1 MTGGVWLVLLAL
13 LLVILAGLLT
23 MAETAI
29 ARVSRSQVEEL
40 RREGSVRAGHLAVL
54 LEDRPRHVNVL
65 LFLSTV
71 AQVSATVLVGYVS
84 VDALV
89 SQGGGSPLPALLLA
103 IGVMVIA
110 AYVVV
115 GVAGGTLGRQH
126 ALSVAMAAARTAQFL
141 AAVLGPLATLLI
153 LLGNAVTPGKGYREG
168 PFATQAELREMVDL
182 AGADALIEDDERQMI
197 HSVFE
202 LGDTNAREVMVP
214 RTEMIFIERS
224 KTLRQALSLGLRS
237 GFSRIPVIGE
247 SADDVIGVIYL
258 KDVVRRVFEHHEA
271 ETSER
276 VESLMR
282 APYFVPDS
290 KPADALLREMQVAR
304 VHLAV
309 VIDEYGGT
317 AGIVT
322 IEDILEEIVGE
333 IADEYDT
340 AAPEVIQL
348 DDGAYRVMARMH
360 VDDLAEL
367 IDIEVDSEEEGVDTV
382 LGLVAKR
389 LGRVPIPGAE
399 IEVEGWLL
407 CAEQGAGRRNR
418 IGSVLVT
425 PLHAEPTTASDPP

>member
-1 MTGGVWLVLLAL
+1 VV
-13 LLVILAGLLT
+13 
-23 MAETAI
+23 
-29 ARVSRSQVEEL
+29 
-40 RREGSVRAGHLAVL
+40 
-54 LEDRPRHVNVL
+54 
-65 LFLSTV
+65 
-71 AQVSATVLVGYVS
+71 
-84 VDALV
+84 
-89 SQGGGSPLPALLLA
+89 ALLLA
-103 IGVMVIA
+103 IAVMVVA
-110 AYVVV
+110 AYVLV

-126 ALSVAMAAARTAQFL
+126 ALPVALASARTAQFL

-214 RTEMIFIERS
+214 RTEMVFIERS

-247 SADDVIGVIYL
+247 SADDVIGVVYL

-276 VESLMR
+276 VDGLMR

-348 DDGAYRVMARMH
+348 DDDAYRVMARMH

-399 IEVEGWLL
+399 IEVEGWRLR
-407 CAEQGAGRRNR
+407 AEQGAGRRNR

-425 PLHAEPTTASDPP
+425 RVPEPAAGSEQE